1 MTLVL
6 DVISGS
12 ILSTSISGWFFW
24 LSANTIL
31 APDPVGEGFVEISP
45 NKTLFIQKLTH
56 DDPIKPEIVEDLQ
69 KVEDVFAHFK
79 PNCDV
84 DLDKE
89 DGSTTK
95 ENFQFGSL
103 GDFDAK
109 NLTNQSAYLKNLDI
123 EYGAYL
129 KIIKQLKSNKSL
141 ANVIQNPDTK
151 AAFVNAL
158 KALASEIEE
167 Q

>member
-1 MTLVL
+1 MPQVKPGIAT
-6 DVISGS
+6 
-12 ILSTSISGWFFW
+12 
-24 LSANTIL
+24 TIL